1 MGLET
6 SSLEG
11 SCEEG
16 FLGCF
21 FPPGATTLL
30 FFPKAS
36 TVSLSAST
44 LQKEAP
50 RFFIMEGEI
59 VGGTTSQ
66 PRQFLLAQAERLYP
80 FS

>member
-1 MGLET
+1 VKKA
-6 SSLEG
+6 SWAVFSLQG
-11 SCEEG
+11 QPLC
-16 FLGCF
+16 
-21 FPPGATTLL
+21 

-50 RFFIMEGEI
+50 RFFIMQGEI

-66 PRQFLLAQAERLYP
+66 PRQFLLAQAELFYP